1 MVDRGIARGLEAY
14 DAIRQALDAMPTS
27 SGRALQ
33 RQAKAVNKA
42 SARTRRAH
50 ALRVRRSQ
58 SAVILGSSTAA
69 AGAGCTLIEIVSA
82 GAFVGTP
89 IGWIA
94 LAGIGGGT
102 ALWGYRSRSRIGS
115 PPPAPQIPSAL
126 PRGAVGCDVVERY
139 LRIRLDVITAAK
151 QIGSLHPDAAREV
164 LVADAEAGA
173 ALDLLVERLRVLD
186 QLARSPSS
194 AAGAAQQ
201 SALVIAQ
208 RLSQGCDTYDSL
220 LHAAMRLMAAPD
232 LSRTT
237 DAILQPAVDA
247 LIAYAHGLSRAAE
260 I

>member
-1 MVDRGIARGLEAY
+1 MVDRGLARGLEAY

-33 RQAKAVNKA
+33 RQARAVNRA
-42 SARTRRAH
+42 SARTRRSH
-50 ALRVRRSQ
+50 ALKVRRSQ
-58 SAVILGSSTAA
+58 TAVILGSSTAV
-69 AGAGCTLIEIVSA
+69 AGAGATLIEVVSA

-89 IGWIA
+89 VGWVA

-102 ALWGYRSRSRIGS
+102 AFWGFRSRGRIGS
-115 PPPAPQIPSAL
+115 PPPAPQIAAAL
-126 PRGAVGCDVVERY
+126 PRGAVGSDVVERY
-139 LRIRLDVITAAK
+139 LRTRLDVITAAK
-151 QIGSLHPDAAREV
+151 QIETLHPDAAREV
-164 LVADAEAGA
+164 LVADMEAGE
-173 ALDLLVERLRVLD
+173 ALDALVERLRVLD

-194 AAGAAQQ
+194 AASAARA
-201 SALVIAQ
+201 SAMVIAE
-208 RLSQGCDTYDSL
+208 RLARGCDTYDSL
-220 LHAAMRLMAAPD
+220 LQAAMRLLAAPD